1 MDNYKLSPH
10 QQTNDFPLKVAQ
22 QTADGKWKQLEK
34 AYVYPNDAA
43 LAVASLVREKTQK
56 TLIDFDNHLDN
67 IQLDWTNKKINSD
80 VDEVVKL
87 YVEE

>member
-1 MDNYKLSPH
+1 M
-10 QQTNDFPLKVAQ
+10 
-22 QTADGKWKQLEK
+22 EK